1 MGTDQSGRGAC
12 LDARFLRPG
21 RAGCDSAEH
30 RFGGCGGQSFCHGRD
45 DIGLSGDSQL
55 LATSSLIS
63 QWAGTD
69 PQAASVWAAS
79 FPQGEMRDQLF
90 ANLMNRWAMTDPS
103 SAATWLDSLGADES
117 RDAAVGA
124 LISRIASADP
134 EAAVQ
139 WAVTINDTAMRETET
154 QEAVQTWFEVDPAS
168 ARDGS
173 PTPT

>member
-1 MGTDQSGRGAC
+1 MISR
-12 LDARFLRPG
+12 
-21 RAGCDSAEH
+21 
-30 RFGGCGGQSFCHGRD
+30 
-45 DIGLSGDSQL
+45 LSGDAQL

-69 PQAASVWAAS
+69 PQAASAWATC

-90 ANLMNRWAMTDPS
+90 ANLMNRWAKTDPS

-124 LISRIASADP
+124 AFGRIASADP
-134 EAAVQ
+134 QAAVQ

-154 QEAVQTWFEVDPAS
+154 QEAESQAWFEVDPAT
-168 ARDGS
+168 ARAWLANSNLDDEIKRRFLEPQG
-173 PTPT
+173 